1 MKRKKY
7 VINKFDKQQ
16 NKLIHFHTE
25 SSDEEEE
32 ICSEESEWFWP
43 ILKEHQEYI
52 ETVEAGPKI
61 EVLME
66 LLKLAR
72 SKDDKTFV

>member
-1 MKRKKY
+1 MQFLKF
-7 VINKFDKQQ
+7 NKIF
-16 NKLIHFHTE
+16 TE